1 MQLSGVWTSLNDVN
15 VGNLNA
21 GGALPPLLP
30 FRAVFTGTQDV
41 MPCVD
46 LLTSQ
51 VKVARPKTSF
61 TAIWPAAARTPP
73 ASSASIRAT
82 IRFESF
88 EAAYHTAAAK
98 LLTGASFATETN
110 PSSYTD
116 ATTADGALE
125 RTYVWNL
132 GAAVAAYKIKTTG
145 TTTTPLKTFHQA
157 WIKDWVL

>member
-1 MQLSGVWTSLNDVN
+1 M
-15 VGNLNA
+15 
-21 GGALPPLLP
+21 PLTLP
-30 FRAVFTGTQDV
+30 FRAVFAGTQDV

-51 VKVARPKTSF
+51 VKVARPKTSY
-61 TAIWPAAARTPP
+61 TAIWPAIARTPP
-73 ASSASIRAT
+73 AASASIRAT

-88 EAAYHTAAAK
+88 EAAWHTTAAK
-98 LLTGASFATETN
+98 LLTGASYATETN

-116 ATTADGALE
+116 VTTADGALE

-132 GAAVAAYKIKTTG
+132 GAAVSSYKIKTTG